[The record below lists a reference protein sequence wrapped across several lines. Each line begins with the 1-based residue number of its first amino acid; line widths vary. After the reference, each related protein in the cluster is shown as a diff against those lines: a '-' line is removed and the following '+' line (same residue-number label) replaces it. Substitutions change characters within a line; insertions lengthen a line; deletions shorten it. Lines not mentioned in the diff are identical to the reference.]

1 MRRGKTRTLERRMS
15 KRRKPRDLSLVK
27 LAPRAIGKRYPFAK
41 DLPLVFLG
49 EILNMPGHCIV
60 AGSKTGRV
68 YSGYH
73 IETFVELPVD
83 EV

>member
-1 MRRGKTRTLERRMS
+1 MG
-15 KRRKPRDLSLVK
+15 KRRAPRELSLVK
-27 LAPRAIGKRYPFAK
+27 VAPRANGKRYPFAR
-41 DLPLVFLG
+41 DLPLVYLG
-49 EILNMPGHCIV
+49 EIPNLPGHCVV

-73 IETFVELPVD
+73 IETFVELSSD